1 MFNAP
6 LLGNGHCHG
15 NRIMADMSGTRWDAT
30 THVSSKSF
38 ILNPNF
44 YIFVEILQLQFGITP
59 TSEFLYVIT
68 NHATD
73 ATKAII
79 QTVNIKFR
87 KLKKNNVRNT
97 NKTWQLKQDSHSKCS
112 DCPAWAF
119 TRVCS
124 VGSSIKEVLWK

>member
-97 NKTWQLKQDSHSKCS
+97 NKT
-112 DCPAWAF
+112 
-119 TRVCS
+119 
-124 VGSSIKEVLWK
+124 